1 MNRWMLLATAVT
13 ATFGGYKMLADPPV
27 NLQATTPGT
36 AQAGHSN
43 ITGTSRAGFFLGNG
57 SLLTNLS
64 GSAINTGIITLTG
77 SSATYM
83 IRGSNNSGAVNATGV
98 IGLANSPT
106 GITYGGWFESKSS
119 SGRALF
125 GYASGTAGAT
135 YGIYGVASGN
145 GGRAMFGLA
154 SNATGNTYGGWFQ
167 SNSSAGVGLYA
178 RNVTGGIGLRA
189 EGTGKALE
197 VLGKSTFNDSTQFTG
212 GFVGIG
218 PRTTAIAT
226 NEMFGL
232 STNAAAQAG
241 MYVSTASGGK
251 PYYGFY
257 NVNHQGSIALDSDGV
272 FRINNDGDHFTL
284 GPYGNLSVS
293 QTVDSS
299 SPGITVANGGE
310 GEGIRINQSS
320 AGIASGLTVAN
331 SGTGSGITVNQTA
344 AGGGAGI
351 TVNKTNASSS
361 GEAMTVNQSG
371 SGSGMIINMSN
382 SSSGATGI
390 DISHAGLGA
399 GILSFSPMGYGV
411 WGQANFVS
419 TAAVIGDN
427 TPGEAVIG
435 RSISGPGI
443 GAVVGRNDGDGG
455 YGVRGF
461 GVKDNSIGVLGQHGI
476 QPTSGMNGYGVRG
489 EILNGL
495 GTSIGVY
502 GVASGVNQYAGW
514 FQGRSMTTGTKSF
527 VIDYPKDPTNKM
539 LMHYCTEGSVPLNAY
554 SGNTTTDANGS
565 AWVALPEYVEDIN
578 KDFRYQLT
586 VIGDFAQAIIGKKIV
601 GNRFQIKTSKPNI
614 EVSWRVEGERNDR
627 FVETYGARDV
637 VEKPANW
644 KGKYINPELYDVDK
658 NRGIF
663 TLPQANRP
671 LASDRAATAS
681 PAKSARSGGSSH
693 K

>member
-27 NLQATTPGT
+27 NLQATAPGT
-36 AQAGHSN
+36 AQTGHSN
-43 ITGTSRAGFFLGNG
+43 ITGTSKAGFFSGNG

-64 GSAINTGIITLTG
+64 GNAINTGVITLTG
-77 SSATYM
+77 SSSTYM
-83 IRGSNNSGAVNATGV
+83 IRGSNNSGAANATGL

-197 VLGKSTFNDSTQFTG
+197 VLGKSTFNDSAQFSG
-212 GFVGIG
+212 GFVGVG
-218 PRTTAIAT
+218 PRTSGIGP

-232 STNAAAQAG
+232 SSNLAQMAG
-241 MYVSTASGGK
+241 MYVSTAAGGR
-251 PYYGFY
+251 PYYGY
-257 NVNHQGSIALDSDGV
+257 SNVNHQGYTALDPDGT
-272 FRINNDGDHFTL
+272 FRINNDGDHFLL
-284 GPYGNLSVS
+284 GQYGNPLVS
-293 QTVDSS
+293 QTIDSS
-299 SPGITVANGGE
+299 GAGITVANGGE
-310 GEGIRINQSS
+310 GEGIRINQSFGGS
-320 AGIASGLTVAN
+320 TASGLTVAN
-331 SGTGSGITVNQTA
+331 SAGGSGITINQTA
-344 AGGGAGI
+344 SGNTTDALIVNQNSAGNGIAVNMNTNNNGKNGISVTQVGAGP
-351 TVNKTNASSS
+351 
-361 GEAMTVNQSG
+361 
-371 SGSGMIINMSN
+371 
-382 SSSGATGI
+382 GI
-390 DISHAGLGA
+390 Y
-399 GILSFSPMGYGV
+399 SFSSQGHGLWAVTNHGSAAGV
-411 WGQANFVS
+411 L
-419 TAAVIGDN
+419 GDN
-427 TPGEAVIG
+427 SVGEAVVG
-435 RSISGPGI
+435 RSNSGFAT

-455 YGVRGF
+455 AGVRGF
-461 GVKDNSIGVLGQHGI
+461 GVKDNSIGVLGQHGVNS
-476 QPTSGMNGYGVRG
+476 TSGMNGYGVRG
-489 EILNGL
+489 EILNTL
-495 GTSIGVY
+495 GTSIAVY
-502 GVASGVNQYAGW
+502 GVASGAGQYAGW
-514 FQGRSMTTGTKSF
+514 FQGRSTTTGTKSF
-527 VIDYPKDPTNKM
+527 VIAYPKDPTNKM

-565 AWVALPEYVEDIN
+565 AWVTLPEYVEDIN

-586 VIGDFAQAIIGKKIV
+586 VIGDFAQAIVGKKIV

-627 FVETYGARDV
+627 FVETYGASDV

-681 PAKSARSGGSSH
+681 SAKSSKSGGASR